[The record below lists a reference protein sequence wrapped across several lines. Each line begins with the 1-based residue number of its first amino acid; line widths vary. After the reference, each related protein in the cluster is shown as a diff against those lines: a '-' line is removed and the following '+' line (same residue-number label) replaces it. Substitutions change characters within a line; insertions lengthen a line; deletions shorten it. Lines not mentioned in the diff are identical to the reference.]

1 MHSTRELIRH
11 GNLTMKA
18 GEIIG
23 LAGISGR
30 GQRELLETLFG
41 VNVLK
46 MGQLTID
53 GKDMTKSSIRDRIE
67 AGMALVSED
76 PKRDNVVAGMKIY
89 ELSL

>member
-1 MHSTRELIRH
+1 MFPLGDSLFQVTYIQRKEEVLLEGKDMSIYNAQHRELIRH

-46 MGQLTID
+46 MGQ
-53 GKDMTKSSIRDRIE
+53 TKCY
-67 AGMALVSED
+67 L
-76 PKRDNVVAGMKIY
+76 KK
-89 ELSL
+89 